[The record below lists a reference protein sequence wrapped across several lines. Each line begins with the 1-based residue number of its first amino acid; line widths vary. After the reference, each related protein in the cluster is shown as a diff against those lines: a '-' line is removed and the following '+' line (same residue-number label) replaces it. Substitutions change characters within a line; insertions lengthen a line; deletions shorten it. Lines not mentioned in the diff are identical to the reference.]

1 MHAMCNNKIAPIRA
15 QHRWREGRIKRA
27 WRQRQPSWNVKALQ
41 RSAYKPLL
49 LGSLLRKF
57 FNGFFSCAPPLLGL
71 GGLAF
76 FCLLPPPIGLVMIL
90 LPRFANPG
98 KRRCDVAAARAVHP
112 APLIA
117 NIIEGD
123 SRVLFD
129 PAEPAP
135 DTNAGRGD
143 GQ

>member
-1 MHAMCNNKIAPIRA
+1 MQPMQIAFRA
-15 QHRWREGRIKRA
+15 VQRRRPGSKNLRVAGEGDCPGLC
-27 WRQRQPSWNVKALQ
+27 Q
-41 RSAYKPLL
+41 LL
-49 LGSLLRKF
+49 WAR
-57 FNGFFSCAPPLLGL
+57 GL
-71 GGLAF
+71 GAAF
-76 FCLLPPPIGLVMIL
+76 FCLLPPPIGLVMIP

-135 DTNAGRGD
+135 NTNAGRGD